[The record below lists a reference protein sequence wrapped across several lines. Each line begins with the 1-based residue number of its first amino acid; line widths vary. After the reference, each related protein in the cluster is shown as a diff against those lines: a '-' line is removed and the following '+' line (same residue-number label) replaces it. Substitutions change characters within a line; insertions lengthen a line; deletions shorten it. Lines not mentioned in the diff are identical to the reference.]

1 MGKKIIKD
9 QNMCSFCA
17 HTIANLIH
25 VNSPGASIL
34 AR

>member
-1 MGKKIIKD
+1 MIRD

-17 HTIANLIH
+17 HTIANLMH
-25 VNSPGASIL
+25 VNSPDGSTS